1 MTVAVPSPIVQT
13 AFNLVVCCYAL
24 GDKEGMRQA
33 FARLLQVRSEVLGHG
48 PQSSLLSPW
57 HDLLVGS
64 IVACTFGLAHQRHS
78 ECMIHGYE
86 HATPCFLAVQVPG
99 CGPEDLEPVSE
110 DEGEAG
116 EGTVHAAGRS
126 GFGAEQ
132 DALSEKEA
140 QGRAATRR

>member
-1 MTVAVPSPIVQT
+1 MAAASSVSQT

-33 FARLLQVRSEVLGHG
+33 FARLLQVRSGVWVCG
-48 PQSSLLSPW
+48 PQGSLLSPR
-57 HDLLVGS
+57 HGLMAGS
-64 IVACTFGLAHQRHS
+64 IAAWTFGPTHQPQS
-78 ECMIHGYE
+78 ECMMHGRE

-116 EGTVHAAGRS
+116 EGTVHAAGRG
-126 GFGAEQ
+126 GFAAEQ

-140 QGRAATRR
+140 QCRAATRR